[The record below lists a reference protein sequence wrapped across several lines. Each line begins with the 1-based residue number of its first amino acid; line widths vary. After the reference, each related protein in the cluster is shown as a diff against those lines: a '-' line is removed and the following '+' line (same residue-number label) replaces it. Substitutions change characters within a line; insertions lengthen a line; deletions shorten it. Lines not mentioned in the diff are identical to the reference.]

1 MGRKQEK
8 EIIRHVTLD
17 DLNKK
22 IKKEE
27 KSVRVLERLYFIR
40 FLYKGDTI
48 KKASEKV
55 NITEPTGY
63 SWLNSWNNQGYAGL
77 VPKFSGGPKPKL
89 GDSEREEL
97 KKMLNE
103 KDAWTLRDV
112 RVLINDKFGVEYS
125 EMQVWRI
132 LTSWNMYHAKP
143 YVLDKRRPD
152 DAEIILK
159 KIGYQ
164 RG

>member
-1 MGRKQEK
+1 MGRKKEK
-8 EIIRHVTLD
+8 GIVRHITLD

-48 KKASEKV
+48 KEACEKV

-63 SWLNSWNNQGYAGL
+63 SWLDSWNKQGYAGL
-77 VPKFSGGPKPKL
+77 IPNFSGGPKAKL
-89 GDSEREEL
+89 GEGEREEL
-97 KKMLNE
+97 KRIIGE
-103 KDAWTLRDV
+103 KDAWTLTEV
-112 RVLINDKFGVEYS
+112 RELIKEKFNVEYS
-125 EMQVWRI
+125 HMQVWRI
-132 LTSWNMYHAKP
+132 LKSWNMHHAKP

-152 DAEIILK
+152 DAEAILK
-159 KIGYQ
+159 KLGPEK
-164 RG
+164 R